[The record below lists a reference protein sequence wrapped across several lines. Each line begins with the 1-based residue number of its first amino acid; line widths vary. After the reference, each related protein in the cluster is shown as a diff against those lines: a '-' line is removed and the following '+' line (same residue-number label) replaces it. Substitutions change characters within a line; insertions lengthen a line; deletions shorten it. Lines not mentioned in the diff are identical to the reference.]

1 MSHHLRHYKYLIL
14 KMVYLET
21 RFRLLSEGPA
31 VLNMK
36 TLEDRLKILEGMGK
50 IKSTDK
56 LSDRLHRLEVKRK
69 VNPVNDDDVDSKY
82 LYAL

>member
-1 MSHHLRHYKYLIL
+1 
-14 KMVYLET
+14 
-21 RFRLLSEGPA
+21 
-31 VLNMK
+31 MK

-69 VNPVNDDDVDSKY
+69 VNPVKDDDVDIQKKVGFVVTLVNVVLMPTIIIIINHPSTKS
-82 LYAL
+82 